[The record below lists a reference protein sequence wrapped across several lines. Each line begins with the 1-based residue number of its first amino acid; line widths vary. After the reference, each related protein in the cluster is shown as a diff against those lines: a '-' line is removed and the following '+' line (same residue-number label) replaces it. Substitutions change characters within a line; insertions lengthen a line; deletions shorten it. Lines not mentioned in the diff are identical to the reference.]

1 MAEQTPPGDHI
12 KQGKALLSRV
22 KQLRGH
28 VGSDP
33 SKAEALADALNE
45 LTANRLV
52 ARQFAD
58 ATADA
63 QEAVVAAAKLLGEAG
78 PVGAYTPP
86 PLAARYYTA
95 VTHVAV
101 AQAGLGQPDAAAAT
115 MGTLD
120 DFRARLVHPLA
131 SALHPRTAVWALATQ
146 ARGCLA
152 SGDVA
157 GANAFADAALT
168 RVERSGLRSSDDDQ
182 PVVIEAEVVV
192 SDARWAAGHADESLQ
207 HLRTASD
214 AHEAWAGGRL
224 GEAPRLSPALLAFY
238 VDPLVIVRRR
248 LAERLASV
256 GDVEAAAAVH
266 AELVERLAPIAG
278 RLGPEGKT
286 LLAELR
292 ASGDATAG
300 PVPEYLAGWTP
311 VTGDAALAPEVEAFL
326 EPEPAPAPDLEAV
339 AAERAAARAEADRI
353 EAERQAAAR
362 AEAERVAAE
371 RAERERLAAR
381 EAERQR
387 VEREQLEQERLEQE
401 QLEQE
406 RLEHERLEKERM
418 MAEEAERQRLEAERF
433 EAVEPEQPHVDY
445 ERAESEA
452 LWAAQAEQEREP
464 GAKSSDEKLLAAP
477 EIERDAEQ
485 REREA
490 AEEAERERIEAD
502 RVRAEEAARQP
513 AVSETLAE
521 EELQRERASQE
532 YAAEQE
538 RLRLEAEGEP
548 TPDAAPAPTGWEPT
562 EPVLAV
568 PGPTEAAFAVPVPT
582 EPVPTEPVPTG
593 PEAAEYERAQF
604 EVAAA
609 EQHEAHPADKPT
621 DDPVLDRYRAAQ
633 AEYARVRSQGGR
645 RAARDAA
652 GEVVDALRPLLARDR
667 DAWVQTMIASL
678 NDLAMSRRAMADL
691 WGARAASKEA
701 RDLEG
706 R

>member
-1 MAEQTPPGDHI
+1 MAEQTRPGDHI

-63 QEAVVAAAKLLGEAG
+63 QEAVVAAAKLLSEAG

-95 VTHVAV
+95 VTHAAV
-101 AQAGLGQPDAAAAT
+101 AQAGLGQPDAAAST

-168 RVERSGLRSSDDDQ
+168 RVERSGLRSSDDEQ
-182 PVVIEAEVVV
+182 PVVIDAEVVV

-224 GEAPRLSPALLAFY
+224 AEAPRLSPALLAFY
-238 VDPLVIVRRR
+238 VDPLVVVRRR

-256 GDVEAAAAVH
+256 GDVEGAAAVH
-266 AELVERLAPIAG
+266 AGLVDRLAPIAG
-278 RLGPEGKT
+278 RLGPEGKA
-286 LLAELR
+286 LLAELQ
-292 ASGDATAG
+292 ASDDATAG

-326 EPEPAPAPDLEAV
+326 EPEPAPALDLEAL

-371 RAERERLAAR
+371 RAERERAAAQ

-387 VEREQLEQERLEQE
+387 
-401 QLEQE
+401 LEQE

-433 EAVEPEQPHVDY
+433 EAVEPEQQHVEY
-445 ERAESEA
+445 ERAESEV

-477 EIERDAEQ
+477 EFERDAED

-490 AEEAERERIEAD
+490 AEEAERERVEAD

-513 AVSETLAE
+513 AVTETLAVE
-521 EELQRERASQE
+521 EAQRERASQE

-548 TPDAAPAPTGWEPT
+548 APAAQEVPAESAPA
-562 EPVLAV
+562 EPVLAQ
-568 PGPTEAAFAVPVPT
+568 PGPTESAFALPT
-582 EPVPTEPVPTG
+582 PTG
-593 PEAAEYERAQF
+593 AAPTAAEPERIAPEAAEYERAQF

-609 EQHEAHPADKPT
+609 ERHEAHPADKPT
-621 DDPVLDRYRAAQ
+621 DDAVLDRYRAAQ

-652 GEVVDALRPLLARDR
+652 AEVVEALRPLLARDR

-678 NDLAMSRRAMADL
+678 NDLAMTRRAMADL